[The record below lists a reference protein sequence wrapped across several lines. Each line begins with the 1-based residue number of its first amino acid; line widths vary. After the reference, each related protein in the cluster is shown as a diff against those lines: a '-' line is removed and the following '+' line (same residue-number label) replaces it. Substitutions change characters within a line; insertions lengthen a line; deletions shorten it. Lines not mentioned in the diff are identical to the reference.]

1 MQKSEKK
8 LAELGRV
15 LDSGNHNEINKR
27 INHLRMEA
35 PFVGALTVLAL
46 YYDKS
51 DDESIRL
58 AITDFFND
66 MKDNDGR
73 VEVIESIAVVSRQD
87 SKAMLVASCWQS
99 GLCYSEHAMAL
110 VDTFM
115 TGDYMTSLECFTV
128 IDDCSASISDSDRTS
143 IIFKLGNV
151 IETYDTP
158 RKKLAGEMISL
169 LKK

>member
-1 MQKSEKK
+1 MQRSEKK
-8 LAELGRV
+8 LAELSRV
-15 LDSGNHNEINKR
+15 LDSGKHNEINKR
-27 INHLRMEA
+27 INHLRTEV
-35 PFVGALTVLAL
+35 PFAGALRVLAL

-66 MKDNDGR
+66 MKDNDGK
-73 VEVIESIAVVSRQD
+73 VEVIESIAAVSRHD
-87 SKAMLVASCWQS
+87 SKAMLVSSCWQS

-115 TGDYMTSLECFTV
+115 EGDYMTSLECVTV
-128 IDDCSASISDSDRTS
+128 IDDCAASISDSDRTS

-158 RKKLAGEMISL
+158 RQKLAGELISL